1 MSRNMIFLFN
11 IDEKTFVICR
21 DIVVTVFAV
30 AQRITGARNI
40 IFDLYSQERQT
51 ITILPA
57 IGGIAFFCFVFGRRL
72 CIKLNSFPD

>member
-57 IGGIAFFCFVFGRRL
+57 IGGIAFFCFVFWSSL
-72 CIKLNSFPD
+72 VHQAQQFP